1 MQIEALLRV
10 LVLEIII
17 IARIYIIIIERM
29 IITLIIAE
37 VIRGILMF
45 AECQ

>member
-37 VIRGILMF
+37 VIR
-45 AECQ
+45 